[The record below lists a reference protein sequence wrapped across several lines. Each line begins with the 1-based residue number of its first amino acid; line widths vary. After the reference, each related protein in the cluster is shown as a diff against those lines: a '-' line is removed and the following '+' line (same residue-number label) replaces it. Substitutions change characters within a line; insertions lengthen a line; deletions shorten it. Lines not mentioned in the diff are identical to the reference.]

1 MQEFTNLFE
10 QLFLSTQ
17 MWGYLGPL
25 AIVAVG
31 LVAAKKDKL
40 LGVMWFMVECLFM
53 WHYLQLVAATP
64 EYYWHL
70 LILVLGGLA
79 TCIYPLFDR

>member
-10 QLFLSTQ
+10 QLFLSTE

-25 AIVAVG
+25 AIVAIG
-31 LVAAKKDKL
+31 LLASKKDKG
-40 LGVMWFMVECLFM
+40 LGVMWFMVEMLLA

-64 EYYWHL
+64 DYWWHL
-70 LILVLGGLA
+70 IIIVLGGLA
-79 TCIYPLFDR
+79 TCVYPLFDR